1 MIICTLKQ
9 TLNISVV
16 KEMLPAWDGDAVRR
30 FYDRFITVQK
40 GFGAYFVNQ
49 VRAAA
54 EPIFAGGDEA
64 DAEVTDFII
73 SAAVASCYAKLL
85 TEKMIIYKN
94 E

>member
-1 MIICTLKQ
+1 MSL
-9 TLNISVV
+9 S
-16 KEMLPAWDGDAVRR
+16 A
-30 FYDRFITVQK
+30 
-40 GFGAYFVNQ
+40 GASFFSFDSI
-49 VRAAA
+49 A